1 MKELQNVV
9 TTYLLD
15 REKHKKY
22 LAVLTALSILVSFV
36 VPFILMRPA
45 DSMTKKSG
53 ILSTQLARGT
63 ATDGVEIVTD
73 EQQKVTL
80 LIGENKPEIRG
91 NTVEETLTLA
101 RSKYLL
107 GIASQFGVFLEG
119 DFIDYS
125 ADVESRLAVGGGAN
139 LSDSKTLQDEGVDFN
154 GNGVNSNNSEPW
166 ENGQKGFEVGNGD
179 FTDKISLEKLTNN
192 WGYAHAIVG
201 NGPFKMINTV
211 SHDDYKKMDDSY
223 GKLDKLFVIG
233 SDVNLSD
240 TSVNHTW
247 NKQAYDVSA
256 FRKTDEPLINFA
268 TEFTHIRNISKKLS
282 GQVTEN
288 TELIFSAGIKHI
300 EYNQYQNNIVDA
312 ENLSKDNYWNGN
324 IAHFRYTG
332 EDTDVVKFN
341 ITYEEWLAVS
351 EKCSIISYEG
361 IPENANIIINV
372 AKESENISV
381 EVTPQYKFSL
391 VNGIQ
396 ITPGDLGS
404 LGGKVDRNNGV
415 KNNDAYCEKI
425 LYNFSTATSLKITE
439 NFSGNILAPNADVTG
454 AKNGHLSGA
463 LVAKSFSGALEFGYR
478 PYQGTIDLLGSTSGY
493 TIPMNKFKA
502 GELLAHLA
510 GAQFALYEGDKIAES
525 FITGDSTQMFTVP
538 TKVDYD
544 GSTDYRTAIHDITTT
559 YTLKEQS
566 PPNGYVADNKEYT
579 VIVREVV
586 DTNTLHE
593 LENGSTLPTQVTVQ
607 LQIKDGETVLFDTGD
622 MIIKDF
628 YSEEAQTRREIN
640 ANGETFLLTLNNGKI
655 TAVAQPTG
663 DVEELIEEE
672 DGTTYIETEVT
683 EVYSFVESSY
693 DSVQTNVKVEIELE
707 DGSTSVIETDDYY
720 DVLSSEVKYSDIP
733 KSETISSETIY
744 KNITQETVTK
754 PISPVAKETFTVTNE
769 DGSETKTFYYDPDSL
784 MMMPYPNS
792 IPQFINEYGLVFQKI
807 GSDTQNPLSDAK
819 IELQKLNADGTYQTI
834 AELTGGTNIIDV
846 KNDLEIGAMYRFYES
861 VANTPNGYET
871 AAPIYFKKT
880 SEYVIEYADDP
891 NAGSW
896 KELKLAEGNNTIQ
909 MTDQKIVGA
918 KLTLKK
924 VISGTTTP
932 LDGAKFDLYKDG
944 AAELIVT
951 GIELTN
957 GELNLYEAWKDVS
970 NDYIEKGYL
979 KEGVYYLKEVS
990 PPNGYEAG
998 DDIYFSVKSTDGGYG
1013 IELGK
1018 PKTVPFTIEYKD
1030 NGQQAWANGA
1040 AVNVS
1045 KIVINVTG
1053 PEGIQKVKLY
1063 NGKLNN
1069 EYGFDGSIYP
1079 VVNGKVTIENVPG
1092 GVLGN
1097 LEIQNADN
1105 YDNKITV
1112 SSVEVYGD
1120 PSNSSSSGSTTDN
1133 NIYYVFNYADGT
1145 SSAEQS
1151 FTGQQLQS
1159 FSINTGNVTSVTFRM
1174 PKGKVASYFEVYKD
1188 WWNDDNRNKKS
1199 VSQTANTVTV
1209 DLGGASTNIMML
1221 YVNGIA
1227 IDENASDEPEETPP
1241 AETPETDDAI
1251 DAKVEENGDE
1261 LIVTIGN
1268 SKAGQKTNITVQKIW
1283 SVPEGY
1289 NELPTEIEVTLY
1301 KAKDADRTD
1310 AAKVE
1315 TVELNAANGWKK
1327 TWSNLESLIDPNSTD
1342 ENAPRYYY
1350 YVEETTVEGYETK
1363 ITNNNVTS
1371 GTITITNKLNTTSH
1385 TVIKKW
1391 SASPHPTSIQVKLQ
1405 YFTDNGTNWNDAGK
1419 TAILSE
1425 ANGWTA
1431 TFENLPSEGRIYRA
1445 IEPNVPNGWTKKEK
1459 TEGNTTTITN
1469 TLKTGKLQI
1478 TKHWEDNDSTANR
1491 PQKVKV
1497 NVYRTTIAPSG
1508 GGTSGGGAAG
1518 NGSIASVSLP
1528 TKPSTGEAVY
1538 YDYSRLLQ
1546 YSLYFY
1552 DANMCGDDTANNSAY
1567 TWRDACHTGDE
1578 VDGGFHDAGDHVMF
1592 GLPQGYT
1599 ASTLGWSYYEF
1610 SDAYKSLGLKEHYQV
1625 IMNEF
1630 CQFMKDSTELND
1642 NETDVK
1648 SLLYV
1653 KGDGDPDHSYWG
1665 APEGQKND
1673 PRTMHRTS
1681 NAASDVAAEYAAT
1694 LALNYLNFGNEEDL
1708 KYAKALF
1715 NYAKRVQ
1722 KVVDGDK
1729 SDTDYKPHFQF
1740 YGSEGWTDDAAWA
1753 AAWLYLATDTS
1764 DGQDDAY
1771 GYKQFCFDNASADY
1785 WGYSWNDVSLAAL
1798 CAKAHITKNWSEV
1811 TYQLQKKVNLDSPTT
1826 YFFQHYWGSARY
1838 NASMQMVA
1846 LVAAKNVTNA
1856 DDAAKYSAWAKGQ
1869 MRYLLG
1875 DNPKKTC
1882 YVTGFASNS
1891 SKYPHH
1897 RAESGTDSSNS
1908 TAESKYRLI
1917 GALVGGPSSKWGD
1930 YQDVRNDHNCNE
1942 VAIDYN
1948 AGLVGAA
1955 AGLYHFY
1962 KDDEDVAKNFT
1973 LVTDPSDIDPK
1984 NGIETAYPSAVA
1996 SSLTANADLPQAN
2009 SKKAT
2014 AFKGITVM
2022 NGENVAKVN
2031 GYQEKVLEDVEF
2043 NEEYTVNLKEVAG
2056 IKLVVSSSGVINF
2069 VANVLCDGTQIH
2081 QTSQIGWANN
2091 TTVTYEKMFDKTYD
2105 VNKIKLTEAWNNN
2118 SDITVDLHI
2127 YYSGA
2132 TITINGAESYEI
2144 FVGETID
2151 LTATPATA
2159 GNTVTWSVTTGN
2171 DVVSVD
2177 PNTGKVTTLKAGDAV
2192 ITATE
2197 TDASG
2202 QVVGTDTVSIK
2213 VKDVPLGI
2221 TANPT
2226 QIHVDGKTTLSI
2238 TPEDATITQKSGT
2251 EFAVYDPATKTV
2263 TGKAVGDAVFEVSK
2277 NGNTASLTIKVI
2289 EALSITGGEFGEVMD
2304 LGTQQTLTANNIGTL
2319 TWTSNYEKVLKVVNG
2334 VVTAEGVGTA
2344 TITATDADGAT
2355 ANYTI
2360 TVQMAAVKPTL
2371 PETKEWVKTVE
2382 LDKAGNWT
2390 KLENLPMYDANGKR
2404 YYYYIEEVLEGDN
2417 LAGSGG
2423 AVYMP
2428 IDYSD
2433 NNGTTI
2439 DETETE
2445 LTVTNMLTEVTQGSM
2460 PSAGGEGTK
2469 WYYVIGM
2476 MLMLTGITTGIV
2488 TKRRQNSRR

>member
-45 DSMTKKSG
+45 DSMTKNSG
-53 ILSTQLARGT
+53 ILSTQLARDAFLT
-63 ATDGVEIVTD
+63 AQNEVTSLAGGNKTYD
-73 EQQKVTL
+73 VTL
-80 LIGENKPEIRG
+80 LGGTKNPIVQGAS
-91 NTVEETLTLA
+91 TVEDVIDNANNEYA
-101 RSKYLL
+101 L
-107 GIASQFGVFLEG
+107 GIASQFCVFLEG
-119 DFIDYS
+119 DFKVYQSDAEGRVAVAGDFYS
-125 ADVESRLAVGGGAN
+125 HTHSDWGYKYSIGKGDFDNDTSLEVLVDDTGFAHFILGGSVKHGYLDDTYHHKDHYEVTDGQVEYKIVNINKNPNEVDTSTLGFPEQTSGAYREVDLSQVYPAKLFDFTEQFTMLKNRSEKLSNISAKGTLSEPSDNSITFDASAYGDTAECVYFN
-139 LSDSKTLQDEGVDFN
+139 LSEEEWEKVKKVKTIHFTNIPLLPTPRPVVNNDGTAGTWEYAYIVINVDGKN
-154 GNGVNSNNSEPW
+154 IELADMSNAQGIKLTTINGVPASA
-166 ENGQKGFEVGNGD
+166 
-179 FTDKISLEKLTNN
+179 TN
-192 WGYAHAIVG
+192 
-201 NGPFKMINTV
+201 
-211 SHDDYKKMDDSY
+211 
-223 GKLDKLFVIG
+223 
-233 SDVNLSD
+233 
-240 TSVNHTW
+240 
-247 NKQAYDVSA
+247 
-256 FRKTDEPLINFA
+256 
-268 TEFTHIRNISKKLS
+268 
-282 GQVTEN
+282 
-288 TELIFSAGIKHI
+288 
-300 EYNQYQNNIVDA
+300 DA
-312 ENLSKDNYWNGN
+312 E
-324 IAHFRYTG
+324 R
-332 EDTDVVKFN
+332 
-341 ITYEEWLAVS
+341 
-351 EKCSIISYEG
+351 
-361 IPENANIIINV
+361 
-372 AKESENISV
+372 
-381 EVTPQYKFSL
+381 
-391 VNGIQ
+391 
-396 ITPGDLGS
+396 
-404 LGGKVDRNNGV
+404 
-415 KNNDAYCEKI
+415 KNNQPGVTSL
-425 LYNFSTATSLKITE
+425 LYNFHEAETLKIGN
-439 NFSGNILAPNADVTG
+439 NFQGTILAPNAHVTDNTTTENSDG
-454 AKNGHLSGA
+454 TVNSDEEVGKQGHLSGA
-463 LVAKSFSGALEFGYR
+463 LIAQSFKGKTEFGYR
-478 PYQGTIDLLGSTSGY
+478 PYTGPISILGSTSGY

-502 GELLAHLA
+502 GEPLAHLA

-544 GSTDYRTAIHDITTT
+544 GNTDYSTVNGDITTT

-566 PPNGYVADNKEYT
+566 PPFGYVTDNKEYT
-579 VIVREVV
+579 VVVREVV
-586 DTNTLHE
+586 DTSTLYE
-593 LENGSTLPTQVTVQ
+593 LENGNTLPTQVTVQ
-607 LQIKDGETVLFDTGD
+607 LQIMDGQTVLFDTGD

-628 YSEEAQTRREIN
+628 YNEETQTRREIT
-640 ANGETFLLTLNNGKI
+640 ANGETFLLTLNNGNI

-663 DVEELIEEE
+663 DVEDLINYEN
-672 DGTTYIETEVT
+672 GTTYVETEVI
-683 EVYSFVESSY
+683 EVYSSVESSY

-707 DGSTSVIETDDYY
+707 DGSTSVVETDDYY

-733 KSETISSETIY
+733 KIETISSETTY
-744 KNITQETVTK
+744 ENITQETVTK

-769 DGSETKTFYYDPDSL
+769 DGSSTKTFYYDPDSL
-784 MMMPYPNS
+784 MMMPYPEN
-792 IPQFINEYGLVFQKI
+792 IPRFINEYGLMFQKI
-807 GSDTQNPLSDAK
+807 GSDTQKPLSSAK
-819 IELQKLNADGTYQTI
+819 IELQERENGDEYRTI
-834 AELTGGTNIIDV
+834 MELTGGTNIIDV
-846 KNDLEIGAMYRFYES
+846 NEIVLGKMYRFYES

-880 SEYVIEYADDP
+880 SDYVIEYADDP
-891 NAGSW
+891 NAAVW
-896 KELKLAEGNNTIQ
+896 TELKLSEGSNTIQ
-909 MTDQKIVGA
+909 MTDQKILGA

-924 VISGTTTP
+924 VISGTATP
-932 LDGAKFDLYKDG
+932 LNGAKFDLYKDG
-944 AAELIVT
+944 VAEAIVT

-998 DDIYFSVKSTDGGYG
+998 GDIYFSVKSTDEGYD

-1030 NGQQAWANGA
+1030 DGKQAWANGA

-1053 PEGIQKVKLY
+1053 PEGIQNVKLY

-1120 PSNSSSSGSTTDN
+1120 PSDGSSSGSTTDN

-1251 DAKVEENGDE
+1251 DAKVEKSGDE
-1261 LIVTIGN
+1261 LVVTIGN
-1268 SKAGQKTNITVQKIW
+1268 SMAGQKTSITVQKIW

-1301 KAKDADRTD
+1301 KAKDADKTD
-1310 AAKVE
+1310 AVQVE
-1315 TVELNAANGWKK
+1315 TVTLNAASEWKK

-1350 YVEETTVEGYETK
+1350 YVEETEVDGYTTE
-1363 ITNNNVTS
+1363 ISNNNVTS
-1371 GTITITNKLNTTSH
+1371 GTITITNKLKTISH
-1385 TVIKKW
+1385 TVKKEW
-1391 SASPHPTSIQVKLQ
+1391 SATPHPASIQVKLQ
-1405 YFTDNGTNWNDAGK
+1405 YSTDNGTTWNDAGK
-1419 TAILSE
+1419 TATLSE
-1425 ANGWTA
+1425 ANDWTA
-1431 TFENLPSEGRIYRA
+1431 TFENLPSEGRDYRV
-1445 IEPNVPNGWTKKEK
+1445 IEPNVPNGWTKEEE
-1459 TEGNTTTITN
+1459 TNGNTTTITN
-1469 TLKTGKLQI
+1469 KLKTGKLQI
-1478 TKHWEDNDSTANR
+1478 TKHWEDNDSIGNR
-1491 PQKVKV
+1491 PKNVKV
-1497 NVYRTTIAPSG
+1497 NIYRTTVAPSG

-1518 NGSIASVSLP
+1518 DGNTASVSLP
-1528 TKPSTGEAVY
+1528 TTPSKGEAVY

-1610 SDAYKSLGLKEHYQV
+1610 SDAYDSLGLKGHYQV

-1630 CQFMKDSTELND
+1630 CQFMKDSTELSD
-1642 NETDVK
+1642 DGTDVK

-1917 GALVGGPSSKWGD
+1917 GALVGGPSSEWGD
-1930 YQDVRNDHNCNE
+1930 YQDVRSDYNCNE
-1942 VAIDYN
+1942 VSLDYN
-1948 AGLVGAA
+1948 VGLVGAA

-1973 LVTDPSDIDPK
+1973 LVTDPSVIDPK

-1996 SSLTANADLPQAN
+1996 SAQSLTANPNSAALAQAS

-2014 AFKGITVM
+2014 AIKGIAEM
-2022 NGENVAKVN
+2022 SGENVAKAVEKTITLQNYTGSETSYYLDLQEITKIEIVYSFVDKN
-2031 GYQEKVLEDVEF
+2031 GAGF
-2043 NEEYTVNLKEVAG
+2043 NFALNDWNIQLKPDQNAAWDEATQSYTFTHNFSNPTYIKNLA
-2056 IKLVVSSSGVINF
+2056 IKDLWNASSANIVVTFHSAAAPS
-2069 VANVLCDGTQIH
+2069 
-2081 QTSQIGWANN
+2081 
-2091 TTVTYEKMFDKTYD
+2091 
-2105 VNKIKLTEAWNNN
+2105 
-2118 SDITVDLHI
+2118 
-2127 YYSGA
+2127 
-2132 TITINGAESYEI
+2132 ITINGAESYEI

-2171 DVVSVD
+2171 DVASVD
-2177 PNTGKVTTLKAGDAV
+2177 QNTGKVTALKAGDAV

-2202 QVVGTDTVSIK
+2202 QVVGTDTVPIK
-2213 VKDVPLGI
+2213 VKNVPLGI
-2221 TANPT
+2221 TANPSR
-2226 QIHVDGKTTLSI
+2226 IHVDGKTTLSI
-2238 TPEDATITQKSGT
+2238 TPDDATVTQKSGT
-2251 EFAVYDPATKTV
+2251 EFADYDSATKTV
-2263 TGKAVGDAVFEVSK
+2263 TGKAVGDTVFEVSK
-2277 NGNTASLTIKVI
+2277 NGNTASLTINVI

-2319 TWTSNYEKVLKVVNG
+2319 TWTSTDENVLKVVNG

-2344 TITATDADGAT
+2344 IITATDVDGAA

-2390 KLENLPMYDANGKR
+2390 TLENLPMYDANGKR
-2404 YYYYIEEVLEGDN
+2404 YYYYIEEVLEGDS

-2488 TKRRQNSRR
+2488 TKRRQNGQR